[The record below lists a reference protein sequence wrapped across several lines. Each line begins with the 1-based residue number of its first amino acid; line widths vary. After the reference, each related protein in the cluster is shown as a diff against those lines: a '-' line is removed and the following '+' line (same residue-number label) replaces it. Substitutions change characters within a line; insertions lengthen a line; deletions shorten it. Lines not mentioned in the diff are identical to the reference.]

1 MSKFSNSQEGEPEFF
16 WQTTVKKKHGVI
28 VIEDPDD
35 ASKLSVIP
43 AEGQFLESSRWMPS
57 KDIKHPR
64 RKRTYDP
71 AF

>member
-35 ASKLSVIP
+35 ASKLSVS
-43 AEGQFLESSRWMPS
+43 LS
-57 KDIKHPR
+57 KDLLVQISHLKV
-64 RKRTYDP
+64 DMC
-71 AF
+71 A